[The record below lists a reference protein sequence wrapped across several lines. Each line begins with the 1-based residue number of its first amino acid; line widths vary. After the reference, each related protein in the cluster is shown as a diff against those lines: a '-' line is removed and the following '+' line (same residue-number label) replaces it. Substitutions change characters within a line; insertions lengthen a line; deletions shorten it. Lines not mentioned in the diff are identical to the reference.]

1 MLTTFIEN
9 MSVKMASDFISPHKF
24 EPLRKF
30 FELVEVKNDIL
41 LFKCKTKKKMAGD
54 LAPAVSYANNS
65 PTKLYGESS
74 ISYHIQYP
82 QQENEVLSVNKSKL
96 TELSSSWCTAA
107 GAITGDCRD

>member
-1 MLTTFIEN
+1 MQNEKKN
-9 MSVKMASDFISPHKF
+9 GGR
-24 EPLRKF
+24 LRHTP
-30 FELVEVKNDIL
+30 V
-41 LFKCKTKKKMAGD
+41 

-82 QQENEVLSVNKSKL
+82 QQEDEVLSVNKSKL

-107 GAITGDCRD
+107 GAITGDCRDYILNFNSTAATKNFQPNNDLLSVSG